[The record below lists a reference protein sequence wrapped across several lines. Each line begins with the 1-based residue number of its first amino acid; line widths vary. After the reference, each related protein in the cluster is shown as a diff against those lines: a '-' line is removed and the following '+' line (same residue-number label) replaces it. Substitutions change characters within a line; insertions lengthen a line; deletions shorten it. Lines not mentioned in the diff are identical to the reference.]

1 MPVALKR
8 RRGLAAPRLPGPCR
22 ASPRSAGLAKVIVSL
37 PAPQQ
42 HALLHQ
48 ARLTALDARCVRCG
62 GTAWLVPQGHR
73 SVWGHLPVSPCSP
86 QCSKRCV
93 QCPPAPLGQPRC
105 VRGPGDPHARR
116 RGRAGLDGAQIVLTA
131 GVKRRMRRRAAQR
144 PSPPI
149 GRSLLCW
156 REWGTLLSLP
166 LHPPSNR
173 APRPRPSPSAHRHR
187 PRPARPASQPPPL
200 PPPVTHLRRT
210 CRRWRHGPPLCKT
223 CSSCSTT

>member
-1 MPVALKR
+1 MPYYIR
-8 RRGLAAPRLPGPCR
+8 C
-22 ASPRSAGLAKVIVSL
+22 
-37 PAPQQ
+37 
-42 HALLHQ
+42 
-48 ARLTALDARCVRCG
+48 LTALDARCVRCG

-86 QCSKRCV
+86 QCSKLCA

-131 GVKRRMRRRAAQR
+131 GVKRRMRRRGAQR

-166 LHPPSNR
+166 LHPPPNR

-187 PRPARPASQPPPL
+187 PRPARPASQPPP
-200 PPPVTHLRRT
+200 PPVTHLRRRCT
-210 CRRWRHGPPLCKT
+210 KWRRGPPPCKT
-223 CSSCSTT
+223 CSSCWTT